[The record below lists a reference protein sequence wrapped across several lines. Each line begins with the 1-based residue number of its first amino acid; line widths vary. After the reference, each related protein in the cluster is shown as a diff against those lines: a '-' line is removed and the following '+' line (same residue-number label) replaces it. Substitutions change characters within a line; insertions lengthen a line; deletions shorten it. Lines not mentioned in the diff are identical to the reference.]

1 MMENNFSQMKK
12 NTVTS
17 KNQLTDSK
25 SVRFY
30 HTEKNGIRILFVGN
44 SITLHGPKADIG
56 WDGNWG
62 MAASCRDKDYVH
74 LVMNQVEKSHPDASY
89 CICHVSDWERGY
101 QNPESFWERF
111 LPAQKF
117 DADIIILRLV
127 ENCPANGFVTEDF
140 HKSYTEL
147 VRFLN
152 PEGLAKLIFTTGFWR
167 HPGDEVIKKTAEEF
181 DAPCVELGDL
191 GEQDEMKAVGLFW
204 HEGVASH
211 PGDLGMEKIADRISA
226 EIKNIL

>member
-1 MMENNFSQMKK
+1 MQKNFSQMKK

-17 KNQLTDSK
+17 KHQLTDSK
-25 SVRFY
+25 CVRFY
-30 HTEKNGIRILFVGN
+30 HTDRHGLRILFAGN

-62 MAASCRDKDYVH
+62 MAASCPEKDYVH
-74 LVMNQVEKSHPDASY
+74 LLMNQVEKSHTDASY

-101 QNPESFWERF
+101 RNPDSFWETF
-111 LPAQKF
+111 LPAQQF

-127 ENCPANGFVTEDF
+127 ENCPADGFHAEAF
-140 HKSYTEL
+140 HKSYSDL

-152 PEGLAKLIFTTGFWR
+152 PNGRAKLIFTTGFWR
-167 HPGDEVIKKTAEEF
+167 HPGDEVIQKTAEEF
-181 DAPCVELGDL
+181 ESPCVELGDL

-211 PGDLGMEKIADRISA
+211 PGDLGMKQIAERILKELSA
-226 EIKNIL
+226 FL